1 MPPSKGGKRE
11 GAGRPI
17 LDPSGVKRRRVW
29 FFLTEKEESLVRDL
43 IDLMR
48 AWRTPEPT
56 TASAPAPE
64 SVAAEPEAKPNRNE
78 LEDVETGEAVE
89 NSLRS
94 TGTSDWDGEGKE
106 EIDG

>member
-64 SVAAEPEAKPNRNE
+64 SVAANE
-78 LEDVETGEAVE
+78 LEDVETGEAK
-89 NSLRS
+89 S
-94 TGTSDWDGEGKE
+94 KE